1 MARVLLAAILLWAPI
16 AALAADDLKV
26 SQLEADVRDLKRQV
40 QGLSRQLEELR
51 AQLPRAAD
59 RPTPAPSTTPAA
71 ADPGAWI
78 DASKWKR
85 LRPGMSE
92 LEVIGA
98 LGPPTSM
105 RIEKGERVLL
115 YALEIGSSGFLGGS
129 VKMRDG
135 LVFEVRKPTLQ

>member
-1 MARVLLAAILLWAPI
+1 MARVLLAAMLLWAPI

-71 ADPGAWI
+71 ADSGTWI

-135 LVFEVRKPTLQ
+135 LVVEVRKPTLQ

>member
-1 MARVLLAAILLWAPI
+1 MARVLLAAMLLWAPV

-51 AQLPRAAD
+51 AQLPRTAD

-71 ADPGAWI
+71 DSDAWV
-78 DASKWKR
+78 DAAKWKR

-92 LEVIGA
+92 LDVIGA
-98 LGPPTSM
+98 LGPPTTM
-105 RIEKGERVLL
+105 RVEKGERVLL
-115 YALEIGSSGFLGGS
+115 YALEIGTSGFLGGS
-129 VKMRDG
+129 VRMRDG
-135 LVFEVRKPTLQ
+135 LVVEVQKPTLQ

>member
-1 MARVLLAAILLWAPI
+1 MARVLLAALLLWAPI
-16 AALAADDLKV
+16 AALAANDLKV

-40 QGLSRQLEELR
+40 QGLSRQIEELR
-51 AQLPRAAD
+51 VQLPRATE
-59 RPTPAPSTTPAA
+59 RRTPAPSATPAA

-92 LEVIGA
+92 LEVIDA
-98 LGPPTSM
+98 LGPPTTM
-105 RIEKGERVLL
+105 RVEKGERVLL

-129 VKMRDG
+129 VKMHDG
-135 LVFEVRKPTLQ
+135 LVVEVQIPTLH

>member
-1 MARVLLAAILLWAPI
+1 MARVLLAAMLLWARI

-59 RPTPAPSTTPAA
+59 RPAPAPSTTPPT

-78 DASKWKR
+78 DATKWKR

-92 LEVIGA
+92 LDVIGA

-135 LVFEVRKPTLQ
+135 LVVEVQTPTLQ

>member
-1 MARVLLAAILLWAPI
+1 MARVLLAAMLLWAPI

-40 QGLSRQLEELR
+40 QGLSRQIEELR

-59 RPTPAPSTTPAA
+59 RPAPASSTTPPA

-78 DASKWKR
+78 DATKWKR

-92 LEVIGA
+92 LDVIGA

-135 LVFEVRKPTLQ
+135 LVVEVQTPTLQ